1 VHIKIGKV
9 KLSALIDTGA
19 SHSFIDHHTAC
30 KYGISFI
37 QGNMPKVTIGNSSS
51 VTPVGIGQESIRL
64 SSHSFPISLHV
75 MKSLPFQVI
84 LGTDFLRAS
93 RLVLDISN
101 GCYYFP
107 NDCRKYFSFINK
119 EVLLALQGLTS
130 SQEEQLSSVLGKF
143 PDVLCDKIGCSS
155 DTICQLKVTSEPIA
169 SKPYRT
175 SPFKRNVIKSHIE
188 KMLKLGVIR
197 PSDSEWASPVALQ
210 KQGEDYR
217 FCLDYRKIN
226 KVTKSDPYVI
236 PNIESLLHKLGD
248 ACFIS
253 KIDLKK
259 GYWQLAMHP
268 DSVKYTVFFCEEGKF
283 EWTRMPF
290 GLKTA
295 PSIFQRFMNKVL
307 KDARGRFAD
316 AYLDDIIIYSSTW
329 QEHLDHISYV
339 LGQLRNVKVTANIE
353 KCEFGKTTM
362 KYLGFLITPEGIS
375 TDPEKLVAVK
385 DFPVPNNPKKV
396 KSFVSLCS
404 WYRHFIP
411 NFSEIAEPLNLLL
424 RSENEFIWGPSQSQS
439 FEKLK
444 EIICSSV
451 TLAFPDFKKPFI
463 LRTDAS
469 DYGLGAVLAQTS
481 HDGHER
487 PIAFASRSLSKCERN
502 YHATEKEC
510 LAIVWAL
517 KKFEHYLDGQEFIL
531 ETDNRALV
539 WLDKMRDI
547 NSKFMRWSLKIQ
559 DFQPCIIH
567 CPGRLNMVADALSRN
582 TVGESEDEEV
592 KEVMYPPTN
601 GPILTLLTSSISSI
615 TVDRIRQEQLHDNEF
630 AYLRADLPHDFAIF
644 EDIVYKISKT
654 GIKLPVIPLSLRG
667 EILSYFH
674 ELPHS
679 GHGGFRKTF
688 NRISRRVFWT
698 GMREDVFSF
707 IRSCRTCQ
715 VCKNPSTKP
724 QGNLQSNKV
733 YGPWDMLA
741 LDLMG
746 PLPRSKNGKTMLL
759 VVVDHFTKW
768 VELFALR
775 DAKADRI
782 CEILESEIFS
792 RWGSPVQVHTL
803 R

>member
-1 VHIKIGKV
+1 
-9 KLSALIDTGA
+9 
-19 SHSFIDHHTAC
+19 
-30 KYGISFI
+30 
-37 QGNMPKVTIGNSSS
+37 
-51 VTPVGIGQESIRL
+51 
-64 SSHSFPISLHV
+64 
-75 MKSLPFQVI
+75 
-84 LGTDFLRAS
+84 
-93 RLVLDISN
+93 
-101 GCYYFP
+101 
-107 NDCRKYFSFINK
+107 
-119 EVLLALQGLTS
+119 
-130 SQEEQLSSVLGKF
+130 
-143 PDVLCDKIGCSS
+143 
-155 DTICQLKVTSEPIA
+155 
-169 SKPYRT
+169 
-175 SPFKRNVIKSHIE
+175 
-188 KMLKLGVIR
+188 
-197 PSDSEWASPVALQ
+197 
-210 KQGEDYR
+210 
-217 FCLDYRKIN
+217 
-226 KVTKSDPYVI
+226 
-236 PNIESLLHKLGD
+236 LLHKLGD

-253 KIDLKK
+253 KIDVKK
-259 GYWQLAMHP
+259 GYWQLAMHR
-268 DSVKYTVFFCEEGKF
+268 DSVIYTAFVCEEGKF

-362 KYLGFLITPEGIS
+362 KYLGFLITPQGIS

-385 DFPVPNNPKKV
+385 EFPIPNNPKKV

-411 NFSEIAEPLNLLL
+411 NFSEIAEPLNLFL
-424 RSENEFIWGPSQSQS
+424 RSENDFNWGPSQSQS

-444 EIICSSV
+444 HIICNSV

-592 KEVMYPPTN
+592 KEVMFPPTN
-601 GPILTLLTSSISSI
+601 GPILTLLSSSISSI
-615 TVDRIRQEQLHDNEF
+615 TLDRIRQEQMHDDEF
-630 AYLRADLPHDFAIF
+630 AYLRSDLPHDFAIF
-644 EDIVYKISKT
+644 DDIVYKISKT
-654 GIKLPVIPLSLRG
+654 GIKLPVIPSSLRG

-688 NRISRRVFWT
+688 SRISRRVFWT
-698 GMREDVFSF
+698 GMQEDVFSF

-746 PLPRSKNGKTMLL
+746 PLPRSKNGKTMLV

-792 RWGSPVQVHTL
+792 RWGSPKSILSDNATNFRGNVFAKMFKSWGIHHKFTTPYHPQCNLTERINRNVKNVIISYVHSNHKKWDEYLSSTAL
-803 R
+803 ALSFRHNRF